1 MPLLFL
7 LTALAAIPLVAQ
19 QHLPPP
25 IAPGTSAIRGQV
37 LDSLTNAPVAGCSV
51 SVAGAGG
58 VLSMVTDLAGAYEVT
73 DVAAGTYS
81 LLVQCRSHLAPCR
94 GVDLNRCQVDVVR
107 DQERD
112 DVDFHV
118 VPGAI
123 ARGQV
128 MTFDGRPVTRAS
140 VRLGRGM
147 AGEPTY
153 VVKPA
158 TTDTEGRFELINLP
172 PGEWRLEVEIP
183 PVPGG
188 LRPPIVYYPGGLSWE
203 EALGVQLVAG
213 KVTDRLTIVV
223 PRINE
228 NILTVVVPPADATI
242 SDLAVSVL
250 RQSPLAVRQVVL
262 NSEGVGTIKG
272 VLPGRYFVAA
282 RAASSDKRWAGFE
295 VVDFVEDRHE
305 ARLQLVPTGSITGRI
320 IVDSGA
326 VPSLEGVMVVASWV
340 HDGEEVN
347 PLALDEVKAA
357 PDGSFRADNLFG
369 TRKLQLRGLG
379 VGWEVA
385 AVRQGRTDVTGGIV
399 VVPDTAIEATIVLR
413 RR

>member
-1 MPLLFL
+1 M
-7 LTALAAIPLVAQ
+7 AQ
-19 QHLPPP
+19 QRTAPGP
-25 IAPGTSAIRGQV
+25 IPPGTSAIRGQV
-37 LDSLTNAPVAGCSV
+37 LDSVTKAPVAGCTLGTGTAGSFV
-51 SVAGAGG
+51 S
-58 VLSMVTDLAGAYEVT
+58 LVTDRDGAYEIK
-73 DVAAGTYS
+73 DVAAGNYFF
-81 LLVQCRSHLAPCR
+81 LIQCPSHLAPCL
-94 GVDLNRCQVDVVR
+94 GADLTRCQVDVVR

-112 DVDFHV
+112 DVDFLV

-147 AGEPTY
+147 GGEPTY
-153 VVKPA
+153 RVTPS
-158 TTDTEGRFELINLP
+158 TTDTEGRFELVNLP
-172 PGEWRLEVEIP
+172 AGEWRLEVEIP

-203 EALGVQLVAG
+203 EALGVTLVPG
-213 KVTDRLTIVV
+213 KVIDRLTIVV

-228 NILTVVVPPADATI
+228 NVLTVVVPPADATI

-250 RQSPLAVRQVVL
+250 RQSPLAVQQIAL

-282 RAASSDKRWAGFE
+282 RAASSDRQWAGFE
-295 VVDFVEDRHE
+295 VVDFIEDSYE
-305 ARLQLVPTGSITGRI
+305 ARLQLVPTGSIAGRI
-320 IVDSGA
+320 VVEAG
-326 VPSLEGVMVVASWV
+326 VLPSLEGAMVGASWV

-357 PDGSFRADNLFG
+357 PDGSFRVDNLFG

-379 VGWEVA
+379 VGWDVA
-385 AVRQGRTDVTGGIV
+385 AVRQGRTDVTSSGIV
-399 VVPDTAIEATIVLR
+399 VVPDGTIDATIVLR